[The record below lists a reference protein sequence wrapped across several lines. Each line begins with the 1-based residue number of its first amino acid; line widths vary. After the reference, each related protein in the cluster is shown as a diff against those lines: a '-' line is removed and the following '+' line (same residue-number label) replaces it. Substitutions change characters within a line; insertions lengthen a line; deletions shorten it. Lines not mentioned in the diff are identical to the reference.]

1 MRNIPH
7 RIKIL
12 NRKNLSHSFYNPKL
26 CLFRVLKK
34 YQNPKHRSL
43 VTSPKN
49 RREKKRR
56 VVIIIFNRV
65 VVVVETTFVGRRS
78 SRKKGA
84 PVRFETPSPFPKEK
98 SLRRSSL
105 FFFER
110 SETFSNPEGGGG
122 GGRDEMASRRTTT
135 LSLVA
140 RTTMMTTMQTA
151 TKNGWWWWLPKSTWR
166 NNTVRTVRVERAEMV
181 ERRLLWT
188 HKKSGCKTTPD
199 RCAVT
204 TTTTPGKRRWWSSQ
218 KGHFGMIAVTRSY
231 ARGAS
236 GGEKLVAAPMVYVAG
251 EEMTKYVMDLVKEKW
266 IAPNVDTSKWEHFD
280 MSAKNRDDT
289 NDRVLKDVVSAGF
302 KLKAI
307 FKEPTI
313 TPTADQVKRLG
324 LRKTWGSPNGAM
336 RRGWNGITISRDT
349 IHIDGIE
356 LGYKG
361 QVLFER
367 HAVGGEYAAG
377 WKNVGRGTLKTTFVP
392 KDGPDAG
399 KEIVVDE
406 RECKDAVSAVV
417 TYDNAYDNV
426 HNLAKF
432 FFERCLDAGV
442 KPYVVTKK
450 TVFKWQE
457 PFWQIMKDVYDRD
470 FKAKFIDKKV
480 VSEKDA
486 ELIHLLSDAATMKLV
501 QWTQGNFGMA
511 AHNYDGDVLTDELA
525 QMHKSPGFITSN
537 LVGVAPDGSYIK
549 EFEASHGTV
558 TDMNEARLRGEET
571 SLNPLG
577 MVEGLIGAMNHA
589 SFTHDTKENHQKMV
603 DFTTSIREIMHKL
616 FREGKGTR
624 DLSGPSGATTEEFID
639 RVADELKN

>member
-1 MRNIPH
+1 MAARRAIASAKMMTTTSSP
-7 RIKIL
+7 
-12 NRKNLSHSFYNPKL
+12 LSS
-26 CLFRVLKK
+26 
-34 YQNPKHRSL
+34 
-43 VTSPKN
+43 T
-49 RREKKRR
+49 
-56 VVIIIFNRV
+56 
-65 VVVVETTFVGRRS
+65 
-78 SRKKGA
+78 
-84 PVRFETPSPFPKEK
+84 
-98 SLRRSSL
+98 
-105 FFFER
+105 
-110 SETFSNPEGGGG
+110 
-122 GGRDEMASRRTTT
+122 RTTT
-135 LSLVA
+135 TKSIVTVASSLASFSSSAFAQTTPPLS
-140 RTTMMTTMQTA
+140 
-151 TKNGWWWWLPKSTWR
+151 R
-166 NNTVRTVRVERAEMV
+166 NNHNNRNGSTMTSFDSGEWT
-181 ERRLLWT
+181 RRRGS
-188 HKKSGCKTTPD
+188 HDVSSSSSS
-199 RCAVT
+199 RCFT
-204 TTTTPGKRRWWSSQ
+204 TTTTSATTGCRRRSGFREASSV
-218 KGHFGMIAVTRSY
+218 IARSY
-231 ARGAS
+231 AS
-236 GGEKLVAAPMVYVAG
+236 SSEKKLLVAAPMVYVAG

-266 IAPNVDTSKWEHFD
+266 IAPAVDTSKWEHFD
-280 MSAKNRDDT
+280 LSAKNRDET
-289 NDRVLKDVVSAGF
+289 NDQVLKDVVTAGF

-324 LRKTWGSPNGAM
+324 LKKTWGSPNGAM

-361 QVLFER
+361 PVLFER

-377 WKNVGRGTLKTTFVP
+377 WKNVGRGTLKTTFIP

-406 RECKDAVSAVV
+406 RECKDEISAVV

-432 FFERCLDAGV
+432 FFERCLEAGV

-457 PFWQIMKDVYDRD
+457 PFWQIMKDVYDSD
-470 FKAKFIDKKV
+470 FKAKFIAQKIV
-480 VSEKDA
+480 AEKDA
-486 ELIHLLSDAATMKLV
+486 ELVHLLSDAATMKLV

-537 LVGVAPDGSYIK
+537 LVGVAPDGTYIK

-558 TDMNEARLRGEET
+558 TDMDEARLRGEET

-589 SFTHDTKENHQKMV
+589 SFTHDTKENHKKMV
-603 DFTTSIREIMHKL
+603 DFTTSIRNIMHKL

-624 DLSGPSGATTEEFID
+624 DLSGPSGATTEQFID
-639 RVADELKN
+639 RVANELKKNRA

>member
-1 MRNIPH
+1 M
-7 RIKIL
+7 
-12 NRKNLSHSFYNPKL
+12 
-26 CLFRVLKK
+26 KK
-34 YQNPKHRSL
+34 YSNPKHRSFSL
-43 VTSPKN
+43 LRGVPIEERKRGGSSSSSFSIASSSSSRPPLLDVV
-49 RREKKRR
+49 RREKKALP
-56 VVIIIFNRV
+56 
-65 VVVVETTFVGRRS
+65 FVSKR
-78 SRKKGA
+78 
-84 PVRFETPSPFPKEK
+84 PLLFPKKK

-122 GGRDEMASRRTTT
+122 GGGGRGRDEMASRRTTT
-135 LSLVA
+135 LSVVA

-151 TKNGWWWWLPKSTWR
+151 TKNGGWWWLPKSTWR

-204 TTTTPGKRRWWSSQ
+204 TTTTRTTTTTPGKRRWWSSQ
-218 KGHFGMIAVTRSY
+218 KGHHGMIAVTRSY

-603 DFTTSIREIMHKL
+603 DFTTSIRETMHKL

>member
-1 MRNIPH
+1 
-7 RIKIL
+7 
-12 NRKNLSHSFYNPKL
+12 
-26 CLFRVLKK
+26 
-34 YQNPKHRSL
+34 
-43 VTSPKN
+43 
-49 RREKKRR
+49 
-56 VVIIIFNRV
+56 
-65 VVVVETTFVGRRS
+65 
-78 SRKKGA
+78 
-84 PVRFETPSPFPKEK
+84 
-98 SLRRSSL
+98 
-105 FFFER
+105 
-110 SETFSNPEGGGG
+110 
-122 GGRDEMASRRTTT
+122 
-135 LSLVA
+135 
-140 RTTMMTTMQTA
+140 
-151 TKNGWWWWLPKSTWR
+151 
-166 NNTVRTVRVERAEMV
+166 
-181 ERRLLWT
+181 
-188 HKKSGCKTTPD
+188 
-199 RCAVT
+199 
-204 TTTTPGKRRWWSSQ
+204 
-218 KGHFGMIAVTRSY
+218 MIARSY
-231 ARGAS
+231 AS
-236 GGEKLVAAPMVYVAG
+236 SSVDDKKKLLVAAPMVYVAG

-266 IAPNVDTSKWEHFD
+266 IAPAVDTSKWEHFD
-280 MSAKNRDDT
+280 LSAKNRDDT
-289 NDRVLKDVVSAGF
+289 NDQVLKDVVTAGF

-324 LRKTWGSPNGAM
+324 LKKTWGSPNGAM

-361 QVLFER
+361 PVLFER

-377 WKNVGRGTLKTTFVP
+377 WKNVGRGTLKTTFIP

-406 RECKDAVSAVV
+406 RECKDEISAVV

-432 FFERCLDAGV
+432 FFERCLEAGV

-457 PFWQIMKDVYDRD
+457 PFWKIMKDVYDSD
-470 FKAKFIDKKV
+470 FKAKFIAQKIV
-480 VSEKDA
+480 AEKDA
-486 ELIHLLSDAATMKLV
+486 ELVHLLSDAATMKLV

-537 LVGVAPDGSYIK
+537 LVGVAPDGTYIK

-558 TDMNEARLRGEET
+558 TDMDEARLRGEET

-589 SFTHDTKENHQKMV
+589 SFIHDTKENHQKMV
-603 DFTTSIREIMHKL
+603 DFTTSIRNIMHKL
-616 FREGKGTR
+616 FREGKGTQ
-624 DLSGPSGATTEEFID
+624 DLSGPSGATTEQFID
-639 RVADELKN
+639 RVANELKKNHRA

>member
-1 MRNIPH
+1 MATRRAIASA
-7 RIKIL
+7 KMMTT
-12 NRKNLSHSFYNPKL
+12 
-26 CLFRVLKK
+26 
-34 YQNPKHRSL
+34 
-43 VTSPKN
+43 TSPL
-49 RREKKRR
+49 
-56 VVIIIFNRV
+56 
-65 VVVVETTFVGRRS
+65 S
-78 SRKKGA
+78 S
-84 PVRFETPSPFPKEK
+84 T
-98 SLRRSSL
+98 
-105 FFFER
+105 
-110 SETFSNPEGGGG
+110 
-122 GGRDEMASRRTTT
+122 RTTT
-135 LSLVA
+135 KSIVTVA
-140 RTTMMTTMQTA
+140 SSASFSSAFAQTPPPSRNNHNNHNGSMMTSFSGKWT
-151 TKNGWWWWLPKSTWR
+151 
-166 NNTVRTVRVERAEMV
+166 
-181 ERRLLWT
+181 RRHGSHDL
-188 HKKSGCKTTPD
+188 SSSSSSS
-199 RCAVT
+199 RCFT
-204 TTTTPGKRRWWSSQ
+204 TTTSTTTTGCRRRRRSEASSV
-218 KGHFGMIAVTRSY
+218 IARSY
-231 ARGAS
+231 AS
-236 GGEKLVAAPMVYVAG
+236 SSEIDDKKKLLVAAPMVYVAG

-266 IAPNVDTSKWEHFD
+266 IAPAVDTSKWEHFD
-280 MSAKNRDDT
+280 LSAKNRDET
-289 NDRVLKDVVSAGF
+289 NDQVLKDVVTAGF

-324 LRKTWGSPNGAM
+324 LKKTWGSPNGAM

-361 QVLFER
+361 PVLFER

-377 WKNVGRGTLKTTFVP
+377 WKNVGRGTLKTTFIP

-406 RECKDAVSAVV
+406 RECKDEISAVV

-432 FFERCLDAGV
+432 FFERCLEAGV

-457 PFWQIMKDVYDRD
+457 PFWQIMKDVYDSD
-470 FKAKFIDKKV
+470 FKAKFIAQKIV
-480 VSEKDA
+480 AEKDA
-486 ELIHLLSDAATMKLV
+486 ELVHLLSDAATMKLV

-537 LVGVAPDGSYIK
+537 LVGVAPDGTYIK

-558 TDMNEARLRGEET
+558 TDMDEARLRGEET

-603 DFTTSIREIMHKL
+603 DFTTSIRNIMHKL

-624 DLSGPSGATTEEFID
+624 DLSGPSGATTEQFID
-639 RVADELKN
+639 RVANELKKNHHA